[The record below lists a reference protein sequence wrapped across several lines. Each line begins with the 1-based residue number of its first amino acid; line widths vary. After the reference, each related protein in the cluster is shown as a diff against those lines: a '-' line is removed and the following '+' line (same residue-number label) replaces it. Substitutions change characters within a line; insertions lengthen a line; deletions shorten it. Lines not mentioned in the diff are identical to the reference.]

1 MTERLNKVYH
11 RENISFAENILKV
24 LIDPNFY
31 TSYQR
36 TMDYYGEIVTSFSSF
51 DNERGNPL
59 EKVVSNY
66 IVNLYDDRIQ
76 DFMKRNNLYTNGTY
90 SWNCWWQ
97 MYDPNV
103 VNSKHPRHDHYASGE
118 NVEFSFV
125 HFLKTNG
132 DKCFRFIGDYGENY
146 DYVNEED
153 GDLIF
158 FPSWAAH
165 EVLPAKSG
173 VRAVISGNIMIT
185 EHSSW

>member
-1 MTERLNKVYH
+1 MQRIYH
-11 RENISFAENILKV
+11 RENLDFDKKILKILV
-24 LIDPNFY
+24 DPGFY
-31 TSYQR
+31 NGYQR
-36 TMDYYGEIVTSFSSF
+36 SMNYYGEQVTSFSSF
-51 DNERGNPL
+51 QNERGNPL
-59 EKVVSNY
+59 EKIVSKY
-66 IVNLYDDRIQ
+66 IVDLYSGKVQ
-76 DFMKRNNLYTNGTY
+76 DFMNRVNLFNNGKY

-97 MYDPNV
+97 MYDPTV

-125 HFLKTNG
+125 HFLQTNG
-132 DKCFRFIGDYGENY
+132 DKCFRFIGDYNEGY
-146 DYVNEED
+146 DYADEQD

-185 EHSSW
+185 EHDSW